1 LTESEGRQHRAGETI
16 EDLCRA
22 CHTTR
27 LHTIIA
33 MGPDGRVARVM
44 CDFCRS
50 EHNYRGG
57 GGGEERPRSSAS
69 AVSRPAA
76 SGAPPPARLAAPLPL
91 VSERERMGPRM
102 SPTES
107 GDDLELL
114 LRRILREELGLTA
127 VVPADKWRG
136 GELILRPGK
145 PGLQDKKWPLES
157 FFHKVVMIRNKLRT
171 LEQQVNAS
179 ELPDE
184 AKVRLQSYISGCYGT
199 LTSFNVLF
207 ADEDDH
213 FKGAG
218 GD

>member
-1 LTESEGRQHRAGETI
+1 MTESEGRHHRAGETI

-22 CHTTR
+22 CHAPR

-57 GGGEERPRSSAS
+57 GEERPRA
-69 AVSRPAA
+69 AATSRPSGTAA
-76 SGAPPPARLAAPLPL
+76 GAPPAAGLAATLPL
-91 VSERERMGPRM
+91 VSERERTAPRM
-102 SPTES
+102 SPLEG

-136 GELILRPGK
+136 GELVLRPGK
-145 PGLQDKKWPLES
+145 PGLQEKKWPVES
-157 FFHKVVMIRNKLRT
+157 FFHKIVMIRNKLRT

-179 ELPDE
+179 ELSDD

>member
-1 LTESEGRQHRAGETI
+1 MSPSEG
-16 EDLCRA
+16 
-22 CHTTR
+22 
-27 LHTIIA
+27 
-33 MGPDGRVARVM
+33 
-44 CDFCRS
+44 
-50 EHNYRGG
+50 
-57 GGGEERPRSSAS
+57 
-69 AVSRPAA
+69 
-76 SGAPPPARLAAPLPL
+76 
-91 VSERERMGPRM
+91 
-102 SPTES
+102 

-145 PGLQDKKWPLES
+145 PGLQEKKWPLES

-179 ELPDE
+179 ELPDD